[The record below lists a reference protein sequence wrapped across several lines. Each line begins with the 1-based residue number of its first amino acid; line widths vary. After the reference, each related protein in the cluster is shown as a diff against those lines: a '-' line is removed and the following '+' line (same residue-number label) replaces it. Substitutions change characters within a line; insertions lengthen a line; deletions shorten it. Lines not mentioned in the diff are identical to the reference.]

1 MIETRVLAATGML
14 GSGFLETSFQRGV
27 SLKPQV
33 IACDSGSTDAGPA
46 HLGGEIPYFNREV
59 IKRDFRLMLLGRNVT
74 NAKLIIG
81 SCGMAGGDWAVD
93 WMRDIAMEI
102 AREEKIH
109 FKLALIKS
117 EQDKNYLYKCF
128 DEKRIT
134 SLYPSFDITKKH
146 IEECTHI
153 VGVMGKE
160 PIEQAL
166 TMGADVIL
174 AGRTTDTSIYAT
186 VPIMNGCGEGPS
198 WHAAKILECGTAC
211 TIQRKRPDSIFAY
224 IREDHF
230 DIEPLDLD
238 ARCTPQSVA
247 SHTLYENADPYLIKE
262 PDGTLNTLK
271 SKYEEIDH
279 RTVRVFG
286 STYEKSDDYTI
297 KIEGAKF
304 GGYQTV
310 IIAGVREPFIIRQV
324 DSWLKNMTDKFK
336 DRVKEMS
343 SGTIL
348 ENDYDITI
356 KVYGR
361 DGVMGKL
368 EPNKNVLN
376 HELCLLFII
385 TAKSEVNSKKIAK
398 SFAHFALHF
407 PIPEWQGLISG
418 LAFPFSPSEIYKGEV
433 YHFNLNHVVR
443 PSTPLEMFRTEMM
456 EI

>member
-1 MIETRVLAATGML
+1 
-14 GSGFLETSFQRGV
+14 
-27 SLKPQV
+27 
-33 IACDSGSTDAGPA
+33 
-46 HLGGEIPYFNREV
+46 
-59 IKRDFRLMLLGRNVT
+59 
-74 NAKLIIG
+74 
-81 SCGMAGGDWAVD
+81 
-93 WMRDIAMEI
+93 
-102 AREEKIH
+102 
-109 FKLALIKS
+109 
-117 EQDKNYLYKCF
+117 
-128 DEKRIT
+128 
-134 SLYPSFDITKKH
+134 
-146 IEECTHI
+146 
-153 VGVMGKE
+153 
-160 PIEQAL
+160 
-166 TMGADVIL
+166 
-174 AGRTTDTSIYAT
+174 
-186 VPIMNGCGEGPS
+186 
-198 WHAAKILECGTAC
+198 
-211 TIQRKRPDSIFAY
+211 
-224 IREDHF
+224 
-230 DIEPLDLD
+230 
-238 ARCTPQSVA
+238 
-247 SHTLYENADPYLIKE
+247 
-262 PDGTLNTLK
+262 LNTLK

-385 TAKSEVNSKKIAK
+385 TAKSEMNSKKIAK